1 MDVMRVTLVVA
12 CIAYCRG
19 CDMAMEQQ
27 PIGERMARVEALQ
40 EMQGK
45 QLDRLENK
53 VDGLQKQVWIGAG
66 VVIGA
71 VAVIQIAIALLT

>member
-1 MDVMRVTLVVA
+1 MLFPVRPVLRQAQDERMCT
-12 CIAYCRG
+12 
-19 CDMAMEQQ
+19 QK
-27 PIGERMARVEALQ
+27 RMARVEALQ

-53 VDGLQKQVWIGAG
+53 VDGLQKQVLIGAG

>member
-1 MDVMRVTLVVA
+1 
-12 CIAYCRG
+12 
-19 CDMAMEQQ
+19 MAMEQQ

-66 VVIGA
+66 VVIGT

>member
-1 MDVMRVTLVVA
+1 
-12 CIAYCRG
+12 
-19 CDMAMEQQ
+19 MAMEQQ

-53 VDGLQKQVWIGAG
+53 VDGLQKQV
-66 VVIGA
+66 
-71 VAVIQIAIALLT
+71 

>member
-1 MDVMRVTLVVA
+1 
-12 CIAYCRG
+12 
-19 CDMAMEQQ
+19 MATEQQQ

>member
-1 MDVMRVTLVVA
+1 MVV
-12 CIAYCRG
+12 
-19 CDMAMEQQ
+19 EQQQ

-40 EMQGK
+40 ETQGK
-45 QLDRLENK
+45 QLDRLETK

>member
-1 MDVMRVTLVVA
+1 
-12 CIAYCRG
+12 
-19 CDMAMEQQ
+19 MAIEQQQ
-27 PIGERMARVEALQ
+27 PIGERMARIEALQ

-45 QLDRLENK
+45 QLDRLEHK
-53 VDGLQKQVWIGAG
+53 VDGLQEQVWIGAG